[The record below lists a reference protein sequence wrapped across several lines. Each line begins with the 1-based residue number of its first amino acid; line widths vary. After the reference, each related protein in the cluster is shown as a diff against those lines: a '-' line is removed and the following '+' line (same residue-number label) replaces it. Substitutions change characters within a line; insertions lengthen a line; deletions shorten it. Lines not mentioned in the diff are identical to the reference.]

1 MCWIATRPR
10 SSRTSN
16 STASRPRSHTRSTAS
31 TTDPDTLVIDGD
43 ATDRTRARLRQD
55 RLTRGRPYSE
65 FVKEFVKPE
74 PPKDLLYY
82 GSWGDETDKLTA
94 TYFTVNG
101 PQRIEATVADMPII
115 MMPDAR
121 DLKVA
126 ALEERVRELEDKHG
140 EKVTRK
146 S

>member
-1 MCWIATRPR
+1 
-10 SSRTSN
+10 
-16 STASRPRSHTRSTAS
+16 
-31 TTDPDTLVIDGD
+31 
-43 ATDRTRARLRQD
+43 
-55 RLTRGRPYSE
+55 
-65 FVKEFVKPE
+65 
-74 PPKDLLYY
+74 
-82 GSWGDETDKLTA
+82 
-94 TYFTVNG
+94 
-101 PQRIEATVADMPII
+101 MPII